1 MTRGIGLLLGVG
13 AAVSIMASCST
24 ARWNAGGGAARV
36 TSIEQAAQLA
46 PSWRTAI
53 YATPDINTADVI
65 LSDLD
70 RETLMNAIA
79 DESALRQ
86 AEGSILRVRMFIA
99 PRAGRTPIDFTASNA
114 SATLI
119 VMSRG
124 EIGVYGG
131 GGFILPSDK
140 PGSRTFSGSLRD
152 ATLKP
157 TGATPGFQDLLGA
170 SDLSG
175 KISASRDDAGA
186 SRVAAWIGAVVG
198 ELAPSQT
205 AANTR

>member
-1 MTRGIGLLLGVG
+1 MTRRVG
-13 AAVSIMASCST
+13 AMVLAGSMLAALPACSIVRSAGAT
-24 ARWNAGGGAARV
+24 GGGSARV
-36 TSIEQAAQLA
+36 TSIEQRTRLA
-46 PSWRTAI
+46 PSWRTAL
-53 YATPDINTADVI
+53 YASPDINTADVI

-70 RETLMNAIA
+70 RDTLMRAIA
-79 DESALRQ
+79 DEGVLRDV
-86 AEGSILRVRMFIA
+86 EGSILRVRMFIA
-99 PRAGRTPIDFTASNA
+99 PRAGRTPIDYTASNA

-131 GGFILPSDK
+131 GGFILPAGK
-140 PGSRTFSGSLRD
+140 PGARTFSGSLRD

-175 KISASRDDAGA
+175 NISAKRDDAAA
-186 SRVAAWIGAVVG
+186 SGVAAWIGAVVG
-198 ELAPSQT
+198 ELSGE
-205 AANTR
+205 RKDF